1 MITYIVSSYIIMFL
15 WMMLDVLNGHD
26 STVKDFIKCWVA
38 SPLAL
43 PWVILI
49 KFLNW

>member
-1 MITYIVSSYIIMFL
+1 MITYIISSYIIMFL
-15 WMMLDVLNGHD
+15 WMMFDVLNGHD
-26 STVKDFIKCWVA
+26 STVKDFIKCWVTA
-38 SPLAL
+38 PLAL